1 MPVNAAPNSRPQ
13 DPERLGS
20 LLIGLFVALALLAI
34 LLWWKCHTQIA
45 SAVLAVQDV
54 ELDLIGLF
62 THRYDGLHANLHE
75 AVPAQVSAGTLW
87 ALCTITG
94 SVLRWPVLILILG
107 LAALCFT
114 RAPRELYR
122 KRFGLDGLQEVLAA
136 IHPLGA
142 AWVGKGMKLVA
153 PAPAD
158 EPLRPLDPA
167 LKRSEWIER
176 YATGATLEDRRRAAE
191 QALVAQLGSRWD
203 GPEAASVVEQA
214 VFLALAFF
222 AQRRK
227 SDAQGVFEEL
237 SKSLSGSLRKG
248 APQYP
253 LRAPSQFMRLLKK
266 RMAQEDLSEA
276 LSIADRHAWTRP
288 ALLSLL
294 QHARLRAGVVNP
306 GIFAVIQLLDR
317 ELWLILSAAS
327 YPRDGLPFYVMAIA
341 PCPEAAA
348 ALAHWKAECLAG
360 KPLAQPNIS
369 SIVKTLEP
377 A

>member
-20 LLIGLFVALALLAI
+20 LLIGLFVALALLGI

-45 SAVLAVQDV
+45 VAVLALQDV

-122 KRFGLDGLQEVLAA
+122 KRFGLDGLQEALAA

-142 AWVGKGMKLVA
+142 AWLGKGMKLVA

-176 YATGATLEDRRRAAE
+176 YATGATLDDRRRAAE
-191 QALVAQLGSRWD
+191 QALVAQLGSRWN
-203 GPEAASVVEQA
+203 GIENASTAEKTL
-214 VFLALAFF
+214 FLSFALF

-227 SDAQGVFEEL
+227 EEAQAVL
-237 SKSLSGSLRKG
+237 
-248 APQYP
+248 
-253 LRAPSQFMRLLKK
+253 
-266 RMAQEDLSEA
+266 EA
-276 LSIADRHAWTRP
+276 LSASLAGSMRNGAPSAQLRANRRFEKELDKQLSRESLRDAVAMAEQHAWTRP
-288 ALLSLL
+288 VLLTLL

-317 ELWLILSAAS
+317 DLWLVLSAAS